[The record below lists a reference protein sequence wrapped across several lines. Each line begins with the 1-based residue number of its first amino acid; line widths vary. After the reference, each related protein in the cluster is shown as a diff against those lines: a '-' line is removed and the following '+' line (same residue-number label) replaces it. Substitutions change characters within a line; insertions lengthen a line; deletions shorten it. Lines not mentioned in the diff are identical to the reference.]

1 MPRVFNAPR
10 LLRRCL
16 AAGPERVRQQPEVRV
31 DEDEIGELQ
40 LKPDAAPAVERSVE
54 SAAEPEDA
62 DDGGDGHKRL
72 LALRVRVVDLLPAEP
87 LDGACEE
94 AREPKGNARNSAREA
109 DGGRVLFVRRLARAA
124 IVREERLGLGAAEG
138 RRCGEE
144 EEGAC
149 TRGLSGGARAR
160 LGYARALSGK
170 EETAPT
176 ASSFGAQKDEQPS
189 GATRSSPREE
199 LIESARA
206 SQNRRRRVEKQA
218 SAHAEAAWR
227 VRSPPRARQ
236 AAYSGSLRPSR
247 RSSSDMTQKW
257 AVSGAVP
264 PIAAPAGKAPRRLL
278 GGACLAGRGHR
289 RWRRRS
295 RGASHLGESRGGVS
309 GSLGE

>member
-144 EEGAC
+144 EEGADGEQLWRPKGRAAERSDALVP
-149 TRGLSGGARAR
+149 TGGAHRVGARQPKQEEEGGEAGLRPRRGGLEGEIPAAREASGVQRVVETEQEEQQRHDPKVGCVWGGAAHRSACRESSEKAAGGRLPGRA
-160 LGYARALSGK
+160 
-170 EETAPT
+170 
-176 ASSFGAQKDEQPS
+176 
-189 GATRSSPREE
+189 
-199 LIESARA
+199 
-206 SQNRRRRVEKQA
+206 
-218 SAHAEAAWR
+218 
-227 VRSPPRARQ
+227 RSPPV
-236 AAYSGSLRPSR
+236 AAPFTRSVTSRGISR
-247 RSSSDMTQKW
+247 RS
-257 AVSGAVP
+257 
-264 PIAAPAGKAPRRLL
+264 
-278 GGACLAGRGHR
+278 
-289 RWRRRS
+289 
-295 RGASHLGESRGGVS
+295 LGESRGVKRRRLGVS
-309 GSLGE
+309 PPRQRRGRASPPPARC